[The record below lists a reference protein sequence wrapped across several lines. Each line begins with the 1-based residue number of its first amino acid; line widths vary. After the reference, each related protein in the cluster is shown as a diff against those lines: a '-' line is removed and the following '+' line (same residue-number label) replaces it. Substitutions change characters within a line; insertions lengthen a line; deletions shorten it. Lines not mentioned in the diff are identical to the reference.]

1 MTCFLGKALD
11 RRDERNELEEKIS
24 DERAQTVQKQVV
36 NVKTA
41 GDQKELHNLDGER
54 QAKASQQAFVP
65 FCFLEQKSGQKTNRR
80 EDEQVA
86 KQVDVN
92 DIDVQVVGFLP
103 VIAATFFNK
112 FAYRFEKGQIITWG
126 KAVYTNSIIF
136 KSLRAEK
143 SNKKSQRDDDYLA
156 RAVDFFVYHGPYS
169 TEQKEQS
176 QRADQ
181 EKFVVIG

>member
-1 MTCFLGKALD
+1 MTCFLGKALY
-11 RRDERNELEEKIS
+11 RWDERNELEEKIT

-54 QAKASQQAFVP
+54 QAKASQQAFAP

-86 KQVDVN
+86 KQVDIN
-92 DIDVQVVGFLP
+92 DIDMQVIGFLP

-112 FAYRFEKGQIITWG
+112 LAYRFEKGQIIAWG

-136 KSLRAEK
+136 KGLRAEK
-143 SNKKSQRDDDYLA
+143 SDKKSQRDDDCLA
-156 RAVDFFVYHGPYS
+156 WDVDFFVYHDPNS
-169 TEQKEQS
+169 AKQEKQS

-181 EKFVVIG
+181 EKFVVIA

>member
-11 RRDERNELEEKIS
+11 RRDERNELEEKIT

-65 FCFLEQKSGQKTNRR
+65 FSFFEQESGQKTDRR

-92 DIDVQVVGFLP
+92 DIDVQGFGFLP
-103 VIAATFFNK
+103 VIAATFFKK
-112 FAYRFEKGQIITWG
+112 FAYRFEEGQIITWG
-126 KAVYTNSIIF
+126 KAVYTNSVVF
-136 KSLRAEK
+136 KGLRAEK
-143 SNKKSQRDDDYLA
+143 SDKKSQRDDDCLA
-156 RAVDFFVYHGPYS
+156 RDVDFFVYHGPYS
-169 TEQKEQS
+169 AKE
-176 QRADQ
+176 
-181 EKFVVIG
+181 E